1 VGAGGGGAVE
11 AGIVE
16 VAGMA
21 VEVDGAI
28 GVTGAGRVGDGVEAE
43 V

>member
-1 VGAGGGGAVE
+1 VE
-11 AGIVE
+11 AGVEE

-28 GVTGAGRVGDGVEAE
+28 GVTGVGRVGGGVEAE